1 MVLVCRKYFKIKNK
15 EKYMHTI
22 YLFFF
27 YFLNRTTVD
36 QIYKRLFLWLTN
48 CIKIRIHQTLNQCKN
63 IQKQAQHSGEKEVK
77 SAGWRKAQAAAKVV
91 KIYKN

>member
-1 MVLVCRKYFKIKNK
+1 VYTQFT
-15 EKYMHTI
+15 Y
-22 YLFFF
+22 FF
-27 YFLNRTTVD
+27 YFLNRTVVD

-77 SAGWRKAQAAAKVV
+77 SAGSRKAQAAAKVV